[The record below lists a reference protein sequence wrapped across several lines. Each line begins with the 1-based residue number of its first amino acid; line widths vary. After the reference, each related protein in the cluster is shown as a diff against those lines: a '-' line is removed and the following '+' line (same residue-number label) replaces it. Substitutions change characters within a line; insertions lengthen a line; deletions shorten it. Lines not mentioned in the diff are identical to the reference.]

1 MSLDPRRPVS
11 ELPIAQRQ
19 LVAICRA
26 IGSDARLIIMDEP
39 TASLTKVEVAALLGL
54 ARQLSQK
61 EITILF
67 VSHKLNEVLD
77 VAERVTILRDGR
89 KIGVFEA
96 REMTDRRLATL
107 MTGRSSTTRPR
118 ASRQRTR
125 RLSLAFA
132 ASPDAASS
140 LTFRSM
146 STRAKS
152 WA

>member
-77 VAERVTILRDGR
+77 VAERVTILRDG
-89 KIGVFEA
+89 
-96 REMTDRRLATL
+96 
-107 MTGRSSTTRPR
+107 GRSGSLRP
-118 ASRQRTR
+118 
-125 RLSLAFA
+125 
-132 ASPDAASS
+132 
-140 LTFRSM
+140 
-146 STRAKS
+146 AK
-152 WA
+152 